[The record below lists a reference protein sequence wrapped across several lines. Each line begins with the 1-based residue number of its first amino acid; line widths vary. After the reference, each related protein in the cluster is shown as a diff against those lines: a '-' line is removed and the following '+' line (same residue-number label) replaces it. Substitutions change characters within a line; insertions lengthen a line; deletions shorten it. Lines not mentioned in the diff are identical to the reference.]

1 MKFSSALQIALR
13 NGFTLPY
20 IFETGPIADPQ
31 ITADV
36 KMTTPSQLIFPEV
49 RLLVSLYSIGKSLI
63 DSINL
68 LMLP

>member
-1 MKFSSALQIALR
+1 MKFSSALQIVLR

-36 KMTTPSQLIFPEV
+36 KMTTPSQLIFFEV
-49 RLLVSLYSIGKSLI
+49 L
-63 DSINL
+63 
-68 LMLP
+68 